1 MPKEIIYIVIL
12 IIVIALLSNKTFFYR
27 KYEIGEKT
35 SLFIPRFSFFIK
47 QTDSFAV
54 FFTLKTEK
62 QLKTEFSPNQ
72 NDYRLENKKI
82 YRKIYLYA
90 KKEDV

>member
-1 MPKEIIYIVIL
+1 MPREIIYIIVL
-12 IIVIALLSNKTFFYR
+12 IIAIALLSNKTFFYR
-27 KYEIGEKT
+27 KYEIDEET
-35 SLFIPRFSFFIK
+35 SFFIPRFSFFIK

-62 QLKTEFSPNQ
+62 QLKNEFSPNQ